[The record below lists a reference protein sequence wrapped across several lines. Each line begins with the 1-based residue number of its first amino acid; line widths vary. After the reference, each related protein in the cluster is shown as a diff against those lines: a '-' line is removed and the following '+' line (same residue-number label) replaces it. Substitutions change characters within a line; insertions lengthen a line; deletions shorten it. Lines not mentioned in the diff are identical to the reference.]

1 MSEKL
6 SEINRLQLE
15 LNRRE
20 DEDADDISETLK
32 GAVATLEMENN
43 NLKVGN
49 ILHFK
54 VAVIG
59 EVS

>member
-20 DEDADDISETLK
+20 DEDADDISEKLK
-32 GAVATLEMENN
+32 GVVATLEMEND

-49 ILHFK
+49 FLHFK